1 MPGAMSCST
10 EELAQRERL
19 EAVYLR
25 SQTPVMLDVERRVCG
40 CAYGGNSW
48 TTKRQAEQIAER
60 LALRPGV
67 RLLDLGAGTGWP
79 ALYLAEISGCEAMLV
94 DLPFNGLKIARKRA
108 RKDALT
114 ETVRTAV
121 ADASALPFP
130 AHSFEAIS
138 HSDLLC
144 CLEPKRAVLESCRR
158 VLAPDGRMLFTVI
171 SVAPGLSES
180 DRRRAVASGPTF
192 IDAEADYPT
201 LLDVTGWDIVE
212 RDDITALYAESCRRQ
227 LDADESHETDL
238 VALLGTAE
246 YDDRVSEW
254 RNKLVALG
262 DGLLQRELFLVVPR
276 AD

>member
-1 MPGAMSCST
+1 MSCSS

-25 SQTPVMLDVERRVCG
+25 SQMPVMLDVERRVCG

-48 TTKRQAEQIAER
+48 TTKSQAEWIAER
-60 LALRPGV
+60 LALEPGV

-94 DLPFNGLKIARKRA
+94 DLPFNGLKIARARA

-121 ADASALPFP
+121 ADASALPFE
-130 AHSFEAIS
+130 AGSFDAIS

-144 CLEPKRAVLESCRR
+144 CLEPKQAVLESCRR

-171 SVAPGLSES
+171 SVAPGLSEG

-201 LLDVTGWDIVE
+201 LLDLTGWDILE
-212 RDDITALYAESCRRQ
+212 RDDITALYAEACRRQ

-238 VALLGTAE
+238 VALLGAAE
-246 YDDRVSEW
+246 YQDRVSEW

-262 DGLLQRELFLVVPR
+262 EGLLQRELFVVVPH